1 MNTRDF
7 ADIASKCASRVVER
21 LWLNR
26 VSIHLWSDLEAVV
39 EQAMREAIG
48 EALKRVA
55 ESAREQSRQ
64 ERAML
69 STDDQQWSDALARSA
84 RNRNHG

>member
-26 VSIHLWSDLEAVV
+26 VSIHLWSDLQSVV

-55 ESAREQSRQ
+55 EQVREQSRQ
-64 ERAML
+64 ERDL
-69 STDDQQWSDALARSA
+69 
-84 RNRNHG
+84 G

>member
-1 MNTRDF
+1 MNTREFVDL
-7 ADIASKCASRVVER
+7 ASKHAALVVER

-55 ESAREQSRQ
+55 EQVREQSRQ
-64 ERAML
+64 ERDL
-69 STDDQQWSDALARSA
+69 
-84 RNRNHG
+84 G